1 MLNIETEYAEIAAE
15 NIYQQVNPDAMT
27 LEELRK
33 LKTRVEAILAE
44 LWKMSAKT
52 GFMSLPMRSGLT
64 LRRARLEQFLARVN
78 DLIQAG
84 LSFSAYVQVA
94 KGSEECQNHP
104 VKLKL

>member
-15 NIYQQVNPDAMT
+15 NIYQQVDPDAMT
-27 LEELRK
+27 LDELRA
-33 LKTRVEAILAE
+33 LKKRVEAILSE

-64 LRRARLEQFLARVN
+64 LRRTRLELFLAHVN

-84 LSFSAYVQVA
+84 LSVSAYVQAA
-94 KGSEECQNHP
+94 KGSEECKNHP
-104 VKLKL
+104 VNFKL